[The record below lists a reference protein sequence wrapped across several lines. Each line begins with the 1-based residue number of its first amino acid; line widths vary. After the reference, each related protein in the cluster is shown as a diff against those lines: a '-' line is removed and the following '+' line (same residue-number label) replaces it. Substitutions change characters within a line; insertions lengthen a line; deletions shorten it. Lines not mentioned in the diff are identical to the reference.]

1 MNLNPAFN
9 KQESRLLVSLREYL
23 AAGWAL
29 CPIPAKSKAPR
40 KLGWNLIENA
50 ITNQGQVD
58 LITGNVGLLH
68 AFSDTVAIDVDDYNL
83 AKPFLMDKGIDLD
96 ALLNDSRSVLIDSGR
111 VNRYKLLY
119 GHPEPIPYRRMTS
132 QGLELR
138 CADAKGGSVQDV
150 LPPSIHPN
158 GTPYRWAG
166 NGHFSDLPPLPTQ
179 LLDFW
184 LSFDSSTTGTGQSIH
199 EGSRNNAL
207 TSIAG
212 KLRNEGKDEAAITES
227 LLAINGNQCNP
238 PLSISEVQS
247 IARSVSRYDQGNGG
261 DGIDDVG
268 VIEEGDPILP
278 IGDYYIQYIRHKII
292 RDMHGWGPRIV
303 VWFTITE
310 GDYEGSI
317 IRAFYNIEVEVNKW
331 RALPGSR
338 LSVEIPKL
346 FPDQRKDQIS
356 PALLR
361 GHIILAR
368 IGLTRKGTY
377 STVKKLLELKK

>member
-83 AKPFLMDKGIDLD
+83 AKPFLMDNGIDLD

-166 NGHFSDLPPLPTQ
+166 NGHFADLPSLPTQ

-184 LSFDSSTTGTGQSIH
+184 LSCDKPTNSQSIT

-212 KLRNEGKDEAAITES
+212 KLRYEGKGETEIAES
-227 LLAINGNQCNP
+227 LLVTNNDQCDP
-238 PLSISEVQS
+238 PLSISEVRS
-247 IARSVSRYDQGNGG
+247 IARSVSRYEPGDGD
-261 DGIDDVG
+261 DGIDDIG
-268 VIEEGDPILP
+268 VIEEGDPLLP
-278 IGDYYIQYIRHKII
+278 PGEYKVKYMRHKIY
-292 RDMHGWGPRIV
+292 RSYHGYGPKIV
-303 VWFTITE
+303 VWFVVIE
-310 GDYEGSI
+310 GDHEGSI
-317 IRAFYNIEVEVNKW
+317 VRMFYNIELEGSKW
-331 RALPGSR
+331 RALAGSR
-338 LSVEIPKL
+338 PSVELLKL
-346 FPDQRKDQIS
+346 FPEVRKNRIS

-361 GHIILAR
+361 NHIILAR
-368 IGLTRKGTY
+368 LGPNKKGTY
-377 STVKKLLELKK
+377 SVIRELLELVK